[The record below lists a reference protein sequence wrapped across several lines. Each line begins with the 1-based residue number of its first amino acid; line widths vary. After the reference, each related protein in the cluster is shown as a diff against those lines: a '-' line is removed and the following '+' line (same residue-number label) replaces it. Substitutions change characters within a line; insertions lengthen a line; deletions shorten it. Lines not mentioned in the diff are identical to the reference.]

1 MKMDVIL
8 RDPNDGSWSSCADP
22 IRIVVARRVDEVM
35 PSLEEVEEAVE
46 TRGLTAVG
54 FIAYEAASAFDR
66 ALLTR
71 EPVGGI
77 PLLCFGIFDRCSALG
92 TPPELNVADHRFGA
106 WAASQDET
114 DYRNTIGRI
123 RDHIAR
129 GDTYQ
134 VNHTFRLRAPFS
146 GDPRGLFRDLVRSQP
161 ESFATYLDLGDL
173 VICSASPELFFR
185 LDGDRLTSK
194 PMKGT
199 AERGWSLET
208 DRAQEC
214 WLAASEKNR
223 AENAMIVDMVRN
235 DFGRVAREGTVQ
247 VSRSFEIERHPT
259 VFQMTSTVEAKT
271 DASVAEIMAAAF
283 PFASVTGAPKIR
295 TMGLIRE
302 FENEPR
308 GVYTGAIGI
317 IAPNRKVRFSV
328 GIRTAV
334 VDRRAETIEYG
345 VGGGIVWD
353 STAVDEYDECVTK
366 AGILSALTPDFEL
379 LETILWEPDDGFA
392 LLDRH
397 LDRLAGAAEYF
408 DRPFDRKGVVER
420 FRDVPSTELRSWS
433 DNPVTPCPAPT
444 RSLRVR
450 LLVAADGSH
459 RIEAF
464 PLDSGFDA
472 TPVRLGLAA
481 EPVRRKDPFLH
492 FKTTH
497 REVYKSALDSR
508 PDCEDVL
515 LWNERGEVTESTIAN
530 FVVSI
535 DGEFVTPPVECG
547 LLAGTLRAE
556 LLDQGGIVE
565 RIIRVDDLARAES
578 LHLINSV
585 QGWRDVEWVDGPD
598 RQEQ

>member
-1 MKMDVIL
+1 MDVIL

-22 IRIVVARRVDEVM
+22 IRIVVARRVDEVI

-71 EPVGGI
+71 EPAGGI
-77 PLLCFGIFDRCSALG
+77 PLLCFGIFDRCSALR
-92 TPPELNVADHRFGA
+92 TPPELNVADHRVGA
-106 WAASQDET
+106 WAASQDEP
-114 DYRNTIGRI
+114 DYRKTIGRI

-185 LDGDRLTSK
+185 LDGDHLTSK

-199 AERGWSLET
+199 AERGWSLDT
-208 DRAQEC
+208 DRARRT
-214 WLAASEKNR
+214 WLEASEKNR

-235 DFGRVAREGTVQ
+235 DFGRVAREGTVE

-259 VFQMTSTVEAKT
+259 VFQMTSTVEART

-295 TMGLIRE
+295 TMELIRG
-302 FENEPR
+302 FESEPR

-366 AGILSALTPDFEL
+366 AGILSAPTPDFEL

-408 DRPFDRKGVVER
+408 DRSFDREGVVER
-420 FRDVPSTELRSWS
+420 LREVPGTELRSWS
-433 DNPVTPCPAPT
+433 SNSVTPYLAPT

-459 RIEAF
+459 RIEAV
-464 PLDSGFDA
+464 PLDSGSDA
-472 TPVRLGLAA
+472 AAVRLGLAA
-481 EPVRRKDPFLH
+481 EPVRREDPFLH

-497 REVYKSALDSR
+497 REVYELARATR

-530 FVVSI
+530 LVARI
-535 DGEFVTPPVECG
+535 DGEMVTPPVECG

-556 LLDQGGIVE
+556 LLERGEIVE
-565 RIIRVDDLARAES
+565 RIIRVEDLKGAES